1 MSLSTARLDRF
12 ISEHCNISRKSVRLM
27 LAKKRITVDDYIADD
42 ISQRIDKF
50 SKITLDGNVL
60 QENKALYIM
69 QNKPIGVVSATIDK
83 QHKTVIDVLE
93 EQNLLANE
101 SNEEKEHLHIVGR
114 LDLNTSGLLL
124 LTNDSRWSERLT
136 SPEYKVEKC
145 YQVSLNN
152 PLTDDYEQAF
162 ADGMYFAFENIT
174 TKPAKF
180 KIIANS
186 TTEQGNEYIA
196 EVKLTE
202 GRYHQIKRMFG
213 RFRNPVIGLHRQA
226 IGNLLLDD
234 KLALGQSRFLTEV
247 EVLGIFK
254 KSAQEPKS

>member
-1 MSLSTARLDRF
+1 
-12 ISEHCNISRKSVRLM
+12 M
-27 LAKKRITVDDYIADD
+27 LAKKRISVDDCIADD
-42 ISQRIDKF
+42 IGQRIDKF
-50 SKITLDGNVL
+50 SKITLDGDIL
-60 QENKALYIM
+60 QANKALYIM
-69 QNKPIGVVSATIDK
+69 LNKPIGVVSATIDK

-93 EQNLLANE
+93 EQNLLADE
-101 SNEEKEHLHIVGR
+101 SSDEIETLHIVGR

-136 SPEYKVEKC
+136 SPEHKVEKR
-145 YQVSLNN
+145 YQVTLNN
-152 PLTDDYEQAF
+152 PLIDDYVQAF
-162 ADGMYFAFENIT
+162 ADGMYFAFEDIT

-180 KIIANS
+180 KVIANN
-186 TTEQGNEYIA
+186 TTDQGNEYIA
-196 EVKLTE
+196 EVILTE

-234 KLALGQSRFLTEV
+234 KLALGMSRFLTED

-254 KSAQEPKS
+254 KGVQGSK